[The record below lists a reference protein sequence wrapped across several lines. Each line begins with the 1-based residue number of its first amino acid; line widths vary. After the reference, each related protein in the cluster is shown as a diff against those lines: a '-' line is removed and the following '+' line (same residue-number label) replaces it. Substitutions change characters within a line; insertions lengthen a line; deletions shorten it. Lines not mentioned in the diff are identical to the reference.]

1 MRKERPA
8 YPQYI
13 VGGTGWTHDE
23 SLEGERCKDYPLLLV
38 SNHPRWRF
46 HSECDDITWIREIP
60 TCKTKGPDGYMYEPL
75 WIHPTT
81 AEERGITNGDLV
93 KIFNERG
100 TVLGAAYVTERMKP
114 GAVSMDHGPKI
125 DLITDG
131 VDRGGSDNLISPSM
145 GISKNVWGMASSGF
159 LVEVEKLDPAEMENW
174 RKEYPEAFAR
184 PYDPSYGSKL
194 STWVEGV
201 I

>member
-1 MRKERPA
+1 
-8 YPQYI
+8 
-13 VGGTGWTHDE
+13 
-23 SLEGERCKDYPLLLV
+23 
-38 SNHPRWRF
+38 
-46 HSECDDITWIREIP
+46 
-60 TCKTKGPDGYMYEPL
+60 
-75 WIHPTT
+75 
-81 AEERGITNGDLV
+81 
-93 KIFNERG
+93 
-100 TVLGAAYVTERMKP
+100 MKP
-114 GAVSMDHGPKI
+114 GAVSMDHGAKI

-131 VDRGGSDNLISPSM
+131 IDRGGSDNLISPSM